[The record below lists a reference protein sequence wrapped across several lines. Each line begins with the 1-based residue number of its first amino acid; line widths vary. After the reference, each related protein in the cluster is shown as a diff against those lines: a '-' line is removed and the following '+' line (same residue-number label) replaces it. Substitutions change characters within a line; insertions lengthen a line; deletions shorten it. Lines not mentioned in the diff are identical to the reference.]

1 MVQWRRIRSSSLS
14 LSLPLLLF
22 PYTLPIFACEGST
35 CTHQCSSYLMTDTPV
50 AYFILYLTIAASL
63 AAMFIPGF
71 GDSSI
76 FHPYSV
82 ARGKRLHTLITGN
95 LIHGGFA
102 HLAFN
107 MLSYY
112 FFAFPLERVVGSE
125 RFLIIYIGSMLIA
138 DIPSLVAHRNHRHY
152 RTLGASGAVSGVIF
166 SMILFFPTMKM
177 ALLFLPVPIPAY
189 LFGPLYLVYSYF
201 AARSAGDSINHDAHL
216 WGAVGGVVCTLLVMP
231 QAAMIFLQS
240 MGWSGV

>member
-1 MVQWRRIRSSSLS
+1 
-14 LSLPLLLF
+14 
-22 PYTLPIFACEGST
+22 
-35 CTHQCSSYLMTDTPV
+35 MTDTPV
-50 AYFILYLTIAASL
+50 AFFILCLTIAASVV
-63 AAMFIPGF
+63 AMFVPSF
-71 GDSSI
+71 GETAI

-82 ARGKRLHTLITGN
+82 ARGKRIHTLITGN

-125 RFLIIYIGSMLIA
+125 RFLMIYIGSMIVA
-138 DIPSLVAHRNHRHY
+138 DIPSLIAHRNHRHY

-177 ALLFLPVPIPAY
+177 ALLLVPVPIPAY

-201 AARSAGDSINHDAHL
+201 AARSAGDNINHDAHL
-216 WGAVGGVVCTLLVMP
+216 WGALGGLLSTLVVMP
-231 QAAMIFLQS
+231 QSLNIFLQT
-240 MGWSGV
+240 MGWGSI

>member
-1 MVQWRRIRSSSLS
+1 
-14 LSLPLLLF
+14 
-22 PYTLPIFACEGST
+22 
-35 CTHQCSSYLMTDTPV
+35 MTDTPV
-50 AYFILYLTIAASL
+50 AFFVLCLTIAASVV
-63 AAMFIPGF
+63 AMFVPSF
-71 GDSSI
+71 GETAI

-82 ARGKRLHTLITGN
+82 ARGKRIHTLITGN

-125 RFLIIYIGSMLIA
+125 RFLMIYIGSMIVA
-138 DIPSLVAHRNHRHY
+138 DIPSLIAHRNHRHY
-152 RTLGASGAVSGVIF
+152 RTLGASGAVSGIIF

-177 ALLFLPVPIPAY
+177 ALLLVPVPIPAY

-201 AARSAGDSINHDAHL
+201 AARSAGDNINHDAHV
-216 WGAVGGVVCTLLVMP
+216 WGALGGLLSTLVVMP
-231 QAAMIFLQS
+231 QSLNIFLQT
-240 MGWSGV
+240 MGWGSI